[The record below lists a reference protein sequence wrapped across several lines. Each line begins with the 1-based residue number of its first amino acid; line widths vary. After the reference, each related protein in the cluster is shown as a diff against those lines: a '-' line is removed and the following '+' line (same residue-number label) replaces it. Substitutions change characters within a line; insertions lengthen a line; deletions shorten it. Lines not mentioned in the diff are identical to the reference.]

1 MIKAQNLSLYLKYQ
15 TLQKLQS
22 YQIFRLMF
30 ESGTLYRKEG
40 MADTIVEQNPGFFYQ
55 SIP

>member
-1 MIKAQNLSLYLKYQ
+1 MIKAQNLSPYLKHQ
-15 TLQKLQS
+15 TPQKLQS

-30 ESGTLYRKEG
+30 ERGTPHRKEG